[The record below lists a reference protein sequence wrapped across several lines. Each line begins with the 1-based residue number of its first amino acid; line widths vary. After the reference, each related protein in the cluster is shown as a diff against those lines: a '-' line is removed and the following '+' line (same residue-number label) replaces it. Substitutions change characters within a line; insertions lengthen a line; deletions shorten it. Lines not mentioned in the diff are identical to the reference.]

1 MFPRFKVSMESTL
14 FITIYRLCTISSSEI
29 NNIYEAIV
37 GKGFGK
43 VVQ

>member
-14 FITIYRLCTISSSEI
+14 FVTTYRLCTISSCEI
-29 NNIYEAIV
+29 NSINETIV